1 MGRGVRQPRAGGGGS
16 PVPAPLPPPPTRRVG
31 SRVGLGPAFCGALWG
46 KLYCGQPRGA
56 EPSRGAGAGRGGGPP
71 SLAPGAGGGGGVGTH
86 TTRVGEPWVGAG
98 RAAKPVTRGGAA
110 GTWRR
115 RAAAPPFVVIPSAGG
130 ALPSPN
136 PPPASLGWGGLGW
149 GFGLFVVCGGF
160 FSFFF
165 PSSPPSSCRQSGSV
179 VKSFRLSRTE

>member
-16 PVPAPLPPPPTRRVG
+16 PVPAPPPPPTYPQGREPGWPRAGFLRSAVGKTLLRAAPRSRAVPRSGGRPRR
-31 SRVGLGPAFCGALWG
+31 RPPLPC
-46 KLYCGQPRGA
+46 PRGW
-56 EPSRGAGAGRGGGPP
+56 
-71 SLAPGAGGGGGVGTH
+71 GGGGVGTH

-149 GFGLFVVCGGF
+149 GFGLFVVCGVF